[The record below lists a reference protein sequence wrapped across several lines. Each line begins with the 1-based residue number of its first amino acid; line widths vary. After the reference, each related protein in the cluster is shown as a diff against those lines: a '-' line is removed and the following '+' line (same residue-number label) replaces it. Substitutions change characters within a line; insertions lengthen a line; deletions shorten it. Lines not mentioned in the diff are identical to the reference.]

1 MGVDSRIRPGGA
13 YPFSRWSGLA
23 SESELAPTLLT
34 VVSTEEEFD
43 WSQPFD
49 SRHRAVRAADRIP
62 QAQALFDSVGVRPVY
77 VVDHPIAST
86 AASIAAL
93 RPIVE
98 SGRCEIGAHLHPWV
112 NPPLDE
118 VPSPRASY
126 PGNLPPALERAKLAE
141 LVVAIEAAFGVRPRT
156 YQAGRYGFGA
166 STAALIEELGFDVDL
181 SASPAFDYSVD
192 GGPDYRFVHARAGWF
207 GAQRRLLS
215 IPVTGAYLG
224 YARKWGP
231 ALHGAATRRPW
242 SWLRAPGILARAGAV
257 ERVRLSPEGFDLDS
271 LRRVTLQLHAE
282 GSRVFVL
289 GLHSPSFLPG
299 CTPYV
304 RDDADLRRFMDLCR
318 DYYEF
323 FTRALGGRHC
333 TATEL
338 YRELLQREATSA

>member
-1 MGVDSRIRPGGA
+1 MGDDSRIRTGCE
-13 YPFSRWSGLA
+13 YPFSRWRGLA

-43 WSQPFD
+43 WNQPFD
-49 SRHRAVRAADRIP
+49 SRHRTVRSAERIP
-62 QAQALFDSVGVRPVY
+62 LAQELFDSAGVRPVY

-86 AASIAAL
+86 EGSIAAL

-118 VPSPRASY
+118 SPSPDSSY
-126 PGNLPPALERAKLAE
+126 PGNLPRELERAKLSE
-141 LVVAIEAAFGVRPRT
+141 LVAVIEQSFGVRPRT

-166 STAALIEELGFDVDL
+166 ATAALIEELGFDVDL
-181 SASPAFDYSVD
+181 SASPAFDYSAD
-192 GGPDYRFVHARAGWF
+192 GGPDYRRMNSRAGWF
-207 GAQRRLLS
+207 GVQRRLLS

-224 YARKWGP
+224 YARKSGP
-231 ALHGAATRRPW
+231 VLHGAASRRPW
-242 SWLRAPGILARAGAV
+242 RWLRAPGLLARAGAV
-257 ERVRLSPEGFDLDS
+257 ERVRLSPEGFDLGS
-271 LRRVTLQLHAE
+271 LRRVTRQLHSE

-318 DYYEF
+318 DYYDF
-323 FTRALGGRHC
+323 FARTFGGRHC

-338 YRELLQREATSA
+338 FRELSQRETPSA